1 MSDGYQVDT
10 DRLAGQEGQLDPL
23 VGRVTSIH
31 QTLSAALG
39 EAGPCW
45 GSDAVGQSFGAA
57 HAGPADSTLTQLGG
71 LPDRLGSVGTRFTA
85 TAARY
90 DGDDEHGVERLHAA
104 GPDLT
109 EA

>member
-10 DRLAGQEGQLDPL
+10 GRLAGQEGQLDPL
-23 VGRVTSIH
+23 VNRVASIH
-31 QTLSAALG
+31 RTLTAALG

-45 GSDAVGQSFGAA
+45 GSDAVGQSFGAT
-57 HAGPADSTLTQLGG
+57 HADPADSTLTQLGA
-71 LPDRLGSVGTRFTA
+71 LPDQLGGVGTRFTA

-90 DGDDEHGVERLHAA
+90 EGDDQHGVERLGAA